1 MFLAEGAPPSE
12 LSPISPLGQGKL
24 FGQAPLRI
32 AFFGLP
38 LAALL
43 LARDG
48 HDVALVA
55 ISRTDVP
62 GVRRARRVFGERVLL
77 RPDARSPAL
86 LAQVEAL
93 QPDLLVSWFWTT
105 RLPMDLVRA
114 ARLGGVNVH
123 PSLLPRHRGPD
134 PTYWAIAS
142 GDTETGVTV
151 HRIAAEYD
159 TGDILD
165 QERLAIDPAWNAWQL
180 ARALD
185 APGLR
190 LLRRTVH
197 RLVQGEEVPALPQDP
212 ALATAAPFPDDEQ
225 CAIRWSWPTERV
237 LRHIRALA
245 PAPGAWTEIAGELI
259 IVTRAAPASAFP
271 GALAP
276 GEAVAQGGLAV
287 VRTGD
292 TAVALLEG
300 EIEGEPAGPEE
311 LAAFVEGRAQLG
323 GDEDLAG
330 ARESDPDPSR

>member
-12 LSPISPLGQGKL
+12 LPPISPLGHGKL

-32 AFFGLP
+32 AYFGLP

-43 LARDG
+43 LERDG
-48 HDVALVA
+48 HDLALCA
-55 ISRTDVP
+55 ISRTDAP
-62 GVRRARRVFGERVLL
+62 GLRRARRVFGERLL
-77 RPDARSPAL
+77 VRPKAGSAALRAR
-86 LAQVEAL
+86 VEAL
-93 QPDLLVSWFWTT
+93 RPDLLVSWFWTT
-105 RLPMDLVRA
+105 RLPMDLVGA
-114 ARLGGVNVH
+114 ARLGGINVH

-142 GDTETGVTV
+142 GDAETGVTV

-159 TGDILD
+159 TGDVLE
-165 QERLAIDPAWNAWQL
+165 QSRLPIDPSWNAWQL

-185 APGLR
+185 GPGLR
-190 LLRRTVH
+190 LLRRTVD
-197 RLVQGEEVPALPQDP
+197 RLARGEELPALPQDP
-212 ALATAAPFPDDEQ
+212 ALATAAPTPDDEQ

-245 PAPGAWTEIAGELI
+245 PAPGAWTEIEGQLL
-259 IVTRAAPASAFP
+259 IVTRATEASSVPA
-271 GALAP
+271 ALEP

-300 EIEGEPAGPEE
+300 EIEGAPAGAEDF
-311 LAAFVEGRAQLG
+311 AALVAGRART
-323 GDEDLAG
+323 A
-330 ARESDPDPSR
+330 